1 MIFINATNGRTGNQL
16 VTLAHLFA
24 SSVEYNMPFFNFGQT
39 PDKDFIIQKREHQR
53 SRHLPLVVKIVAWLA
68 TRPFASKLQR
78 FLNLQIIM
86 NFRARPNELVPIVK
100 QAAKEHRNLLPYVW
114 PYTDYAALYKHQE
127 ECRAFITPKE
137 QYKQQ
142 ADQIISKL
150 RKTNKTLVGVHV
162 RRTDYKD
169 WFRGKYYFS
178 PAVYEKALKEI
189 SELHPNGVH
198 FIICSDEKLTA
209 ADFPSL
215 PEEQLY
221 FSRNS
226 FIIDFVLLSSCDY
239 IIGPPSTFSGY
250 ASFYGKAKKYTLF
263 SSNQTI
269 SSTDQFGVIMI
280 DYDDITEEISIDGDT
295 HREYIKL
302 SKGYVVSRCVPTLP
316 A

>member
-1 MIFINATNGRTGNQL
+1 MIFVNATNGRTGNQL

-24 SSVEYNMPFFNFGQT
+24 SSLEYNIPFFNFGQT

-53 SRHLPLVVKIVAWLA
+53 SRHLPLVVKIVGWLA
-68 TRPFASKLQR
+68 TRSFACKLQR

-86 NFRARPNELVPIVK
+86 NFCAEPNELVPFVR
-100 QAAKEHRNLLPYVW
+100 QAAKGHRHLLPYVW

-127 ECRAFITPKE
+127 ECRAFITPKG

-142 ADQIISKL
+142 ADKIISKL
-150 RKTNKTLVGVHV
+150 RETKQTLVGVHV

-178 PAVYEKALKEI
+178 TEVYEKALKEI
-189 SELHPNGVH
+189 SALLPNGVH

-209 ADFPSL
+209 KDFPSL

-221 FSRNS
+221 FSQHP
-226 FIIDFVLLSSCDY
+226 FITDFVLLSSCDY

-263 SSNQTI
+263 SDNQTI

-280 DYDDITEEISIDGDT
+280 DYDDITEKITKDGDT
-295 HREYIKL
+295 HREYLKL
-302 SKGYVVSRCVPTLP
+302 SKGHIVSRCVPTLP
-316 A
+316 S